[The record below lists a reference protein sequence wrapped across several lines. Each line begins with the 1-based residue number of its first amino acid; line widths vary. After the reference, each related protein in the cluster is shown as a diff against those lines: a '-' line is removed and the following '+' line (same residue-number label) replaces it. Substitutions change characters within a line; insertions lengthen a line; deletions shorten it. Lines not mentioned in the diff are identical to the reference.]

1 MNYNLKVYLDLLPG
15 AKVRNI
21 EGKSGQTRR
30 CVCIPIDNEA
40 GTVIDAYRKFSHQL
54 GGETSVPLKHIELKL
69 TAFES
74 SRQEFSSH
82 YFKCD
87 IAREILERMTEEDQR
102 NRPIV
107 GNMQAWAAK
116 GEKAQKPAQPK
127 EEDDW

>member
-40 GTVIDAYRKFSHQL
+40 GTVIDGYRKFSHQL
-54 GGETSVPLKHIELKL
+54 GGETTVSLKHIELRL

-74 SRQEFSSH
+74 TRQEFSSH

-87 IAREILERMTEEDQR
+87 VSKEMLERMTEEEQR

-116 GEKAQKPAQPK
+116 GVQKPAQAK

>member
-40 GTVIDAYRKFSHQL
+40 GTVIDGYRKFSCQL
-54 GGETSVPLKHIELKL
+54 GGETTVSLKHVELRL
-69 TAFES
+69 NAFES
-74 SRQEFSSH
+74 TRQEFSSH

-87 IAREILERMTEEDQR
+87 VSKEMLERMTEEEQR

-116 GEKAQKPAQPK
+116 GAQKPAQAK